1 MFATSLDRV
10 DGQAAERVALDPG
23 SFGRF
28 YDEALP
34 RIFGYFLKRTGGS
47 HSVAE
52 DLTQETFVAAV
63 RELRRGRR
71 PEESMPW
78 IFGIARHKLL
88 DHYRRCERSK
98 RLQRSVERELEELA
112 VDAAPGVGRERVL
125 TALQAVPA
133 SQRVVLVLHY
143 LDGLSM
149 REAAHQLGKSEKAVE
164 SLLGRGRESLKRA
177 YLEALA

>member
-10 DGQAAERVALDPG
+10 DGQAAELVALEPG

-28 YDEALP
+28 YDMALP
-34 RIFGYFLKRTGGS
+34 RIFGYFLQRTGGS
-47 HSVAE
+47 QAVAE

-63 RELRRGRR
+63 RELRRERC
-71 PEESMPW
+71 PDEPMPW

-88 DHYRRCERSK
+88 DHYRRCERSE
-98 RLQRSVERELEELA
+98 RLQRSVERELQELA

-149 REAAHQLGKSEKAVE
+149 REVAHQVGKSEKAVE

-177 YLEALA
+177 YREALA

>member
-10 DGQAAERVALDPG
+10 DGQSADSVALDPG

-28 YDEALP
+28 YDAALP
-34 RIFGYFLKRTGGS
+34 RVFGYFLQRTGGS
-47 HSVAE
+47 HAVAE

-71 PEESMPW
+71 PDEPMPW
-78 IFGIARHKLL
+78 IFGIARHKLV

-98 RLQRSVERELEELA
+98 RLQRSIERELEELA
-112 VDAAPGVGRERVL
+112 VDAAPGLVRERVL
-125 TALQAVPA
+125 AALQAVPA
-133 SQRVVLVLHY
+133 SQRVVVVLHH

-149 REAAHQLGKSEKAVE
+149 REVAHLLGKSEKAIE

-177 YLEALA
+177 YLEGLA